1 MLSVFLFGICCGCTL
16 WFLKKLVFN
25 RYYNK
30 RSTKNTMDFV
40 LDYFVL
46 HLDSEPSYRK
56 FMDNML
62 CKNEQYEFA
71 PVSSYEEFKK
81 SFISVSGRRGE
92 IPTRLRNDYHVPL
105 VCVQQVLLGHGVAD
119 IAFFGRLWEGSKKWS
134 FLPRKHDAYVE
145 FTCH

>member
-1 MLSVFLFGICCGCTL
+1 
-16 WFLKKLVFN
+16 
-25 RYYNK
+25 
-30 RSTKNTMDFV
+30 MDFV

-81 SFISVSGRRGE
+81 VLFQSLGGEEKFRRDYETIITFLLYASNKFFVPKQQYFGQFSKEQHICMASCIS
-92 IPTRLRNDYHVPL
+92 
-105 VCVQQVLLGHGVAD
+105 
-119 IAFFGRLWEGSKKWS
+119 GSNI
-134 FLPRKHDAYVE
+134 
-145 FTCH
+145 